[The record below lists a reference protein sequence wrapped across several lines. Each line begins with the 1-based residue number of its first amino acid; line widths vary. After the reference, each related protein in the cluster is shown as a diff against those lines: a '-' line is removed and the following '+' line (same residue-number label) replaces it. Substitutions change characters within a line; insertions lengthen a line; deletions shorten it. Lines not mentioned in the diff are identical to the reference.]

1 MQEIKFLQ
9 GVDITSLSIDDNDQ
23 LGSETT
29 DYDQATTEG
38 DIYLRA
44 SQRASS
50 ISVDLGNVKTDIVSI
65 SVNLLLKKY

>member
-23 LGSETT
+23 VGSETT
-29 DYDQATTEG
+29 DYDQVTTEG

-44 SQRASS
+44 PQRASS
-50 ISVDLGNVKTDIVSI
+50 ISVDLGNVKTEIVSI
-65 SVNLLLKKY
+65 SANLLLKK